1 MRRKKQSQTA
11 TLQWY
16 EFEKLLD
23 NARKEA
29 EDAAAKKG
37 VTFQDALAEAQKR
50 LESDGF
56 SPESRKAM
64 TQAGIPDDE
73 IEAFRKR
80 LLAFTPKEIED
91 AQAKRKLR
99 LAADESMRKALADK
113 NSKAAWPQPPDILA
127 LESMEYGGRDLYRQV
142 MQTHIELSFQGP
154 KGVGVLQHP
163 VTEVGKPAAPVEAGR
178 EPPTW
183 WAVPAGE
190 APRLTAD
197 TLIRSPVSDPLAPG
211 KYDVYLA
218 QSAAQIVE
226 DATHPIPSTVCVARG
241 VLVEEGKPS
250 AVVLRTGLGLQLAK
264 GAAKPLSWFVLPS
277 DAGFTT
283 PVAQRDGGSTDL
295 LWLVPGK
302 YDVYYIQSAEHRNRP
317 LLLARAIA
325 VKEGELAPVLV
336 EQTEVGI
343 QLASWAA
350 LPDKDYGWW
359 GLVQSGDA
367 PAYTLIRSPK
377 AEKLSVPPG
386 TYDFY
391 WVQDYDHR
399 DKPLLLAEKV
409 ELKANTPVALP
420 ADSGIQLQTA
430 SWVPVRDKDY
440 GWWGV
445 TAAGE
450 QPSQRIQWSK
460 SADALLLPPG
470 KYDVYW
476 VQDYDH
482 KDHALLLHDG
492 VQVKAGT
499 PTIVTADSGIQLQTA
514 SWVPARDKD
523 NGWWGVT
530 AAGEPPSQHNPLVEH
545 RPTPCSCLPANTTC
559 TGCRTMTT
567 KTMRCFCTTECK
579 IKSGART
586 TVAAD
591 CGIRLKVP
599 PGAPKLDADYGWWG
613 VVPTGDSSKQPIQW
627 VKGKWDQP
635 LLVRPG
641 AYDVIWKQNY
651 ERAPEIIRKGVVV
664 EAPKDQEKSAPIEV
678 EVQFPAAGG
687 PK

>member
-1 MRRKKQSQTA
+1 
-11 TLQWY
+11 
-16 EFEKLLD
+16 
-23 NARKEA
+23 
-29 EDAAAKKG
+29 
-37 VTFQDALAEAQKR
+37 
-50 LESDGF
+50 
-56 SPESRKAM
+56 
-64 TQAGIPDDE
+64 
-73 IEAFRKR
+73 
-80 LLAFTPKEIED
+80 
-91 AQAKRKLR
+91 
-99 LAADESMRKALADK
+99 
-113 NSKAAWPQPPDILA
+113 
-127 LESMEYGGRDLYRQV
+127 MEYGGRDLYRQV

-283 PVAQRDGGSTDL
+283 PVAQRDGGSTDP

-302 YDVYYIQSAEHRNRP
+302 YDIYFIQSAEHRNRP
-317 LLLARAIA
+317 LLLARAVE
-325 VKEGELAPVLV
+325 VKEGEVAPVLV
-336 EQTEVGI
+336 GQTEVGI

-399 DKPLLLAEKV
+399 DEPLLLAERV

-420 ADSGIQLQTA
+420 ADSGVQLQTA
-430 SWVPVRDKDY
+430 SWVPARDKDN

-450 QPSQRIQWSK
+450 QPSQRIHWSK

-492 VQVKAGT
+492 VQVKSGAR
-499 PTIVTADSGIQLQTA
+499 TIVTADSGVQLQTA

-530 AAGEPPSQHNPLVEH
+530 AAGEQPSQRIHWSKSADALL
-545 RPTPCSCLPANTTC
+545 LPPGKYDVYWVQDYDHKDHALLLHD
-559 TGCRTMTT
+559 GVQV
-567 KTMRCFCTTECK
+567 
-579 IKSGART
+579 KSGART

-599 PGAPKLDADYGWWG
+599 PARRSW
-613 VVPTGDSSKQPIQW
+613 TRIT
-627 VKGKWDQP
+627 
-635 LLVRPG
+635 
-641 AYDVIWKQNY
+641 
-651 ERAPEIIRKGVVV
+651 
-664 EAPKDQEKSAPIEV
+664 
-678 EVQFPAAGG
+678 AGG
-687 PK
+687 G